1 MLSMFYLNFTKGG
14 NYELPSSLRHNE
26 VLSRAS
32 LIIFLFLFTFIM
44 SNALVSI
51 IIIRYKYLRSA
62 VQLDNEANGRIF
74 REVGREYNRK
84 LLNLLFWRKPGYK
97 LKTLDRTEK
106 ETFRTFE
113 NFTLYNRIK
122 FNLQILCKQNK
133 PKPLEEHLKEV
144 EYYRLVGRI
153 ICTFFGFISVENIW
167 FLGELL

>member
-1 MLSMFYLNFTKGG
+1 MVAAKDLIIFGFAIFVIAYGYAYFICLIFGSDSIQLRTLGDIMLSMFYLNFTKGG

-44 SNALVSI
+44 SNVLVSI

-84 LLNLLFWRKPGYK
+84 LLNLLF
-97 LKTLDRTEK
+97 
-106 ETFRTFE
+106 
-113 NFTLYNRIK
+113 
-122 FNLQILCKQNK
+122 
-133 PKPLEEHLKEV
+133 
-144 EYYRLVGRI
+144 
-153 ICTFFGFISVENIW
+153 
-167 FLGELL
+167 